1 MNEQTKTRTPSKVR
15 FALLV
20 FCGVYPL
27 VTLGLGVLGPLTAT
41 WPLPLKTL
49 VLVPI
54 IVVAMVLGDHPLY
67 PNPSAPSALKG
78 QMQFGF

>member
-1 MNEQTKTRTPSKVR
+1 MNEQTKTPTPSKVR
-15 FALLV
+15 FAPLV

-27 VTLGLGVLGPLTAT
+27 VTLGLGLLGPLTAS

-54 IVVAMVLGDHPLY
+54 IVVAMVWVIIPYIQTRLRHL
-67 PNPSAPSALKG
+67 L
-78 QMQFGF
+78 

>member
-1 MNEQTKTRTPSKVR
+1 MSQKPSKIR
-15 FALLV
+15 FAALV

-27 VTLGLGVLGPLTAT
+27 VTLGLAALAPLTAG

-54 IVVAMVLGDHPLY
+54 IVVAMVWGIIPFIQTR
-67 PNPSAPSALKG
+67 LKHLL
-78 QMQFGF
+78 

>member
-1 MNEQTKTRTPSKVR
+1 MNEQTKPRAPSKLR

-27 VTLGLGVLGPLTAT
+27 VTLGLGILGPLTAS

-54 IVVAMVLGDHPLY
+54 IVVAMVWAIIPFIQTRLRHL
-67 PNPSAPSALKG
+67 L
-78 QMQFGF
+78 

>member
-1 MNEQTKTRTPSKVR
+1 MTHKPSKIR
-15 FALLV
+15 FAALV

-27 VTLGLGVLGPLTAT
+27 VTLGLAVLGPVTAG

-54 IVVAMVLGDHPLY
+54 IVVAMVWGIIPFIQTR
-67 PNPSAPSALKG
+67 LKHLL
-78 QMQFGF
+78 

>member
-1 MNEQTKTRTPSKVR
+1 MNEQTKTRTPSKLR

-27 VTLGLGVLGPLTAT
+27 VTFGLGILGPLTAG

-54 IVVAMVLGDHPLY
+54 IVVAMVWAIIPFIQTRLRHL
-67 PNPSAPSALKG
+67 L
-78 QMQFGF
+78 